1 MPADDRDIIPPDES
15 EQSEVVEESPVDQAA
30 VDEMGDGSA
39 DERGAGSVEELGA
52 EITDD
57 EVEESPMIRRARELL
72 KTEPGHHP
80 PPDPKAIPPGSFLGR
95 AFELLNPGPVIPR
108 EPTAADVAAFYARL
122 REEDDLPSPSET
134 YYSRPSLDDRRKSV
148 RERLHPIADD
158 PVETIDIPLDKIV
171 DDDFERRASTD
182 PDDQAKLVASIAT
195 SGLVNPL
202 TVMRDQHV
210 PDRFHLVCGGHR
222 LDALRALKKT
232 HARCTVRDSLSE
244 RAALLMN
251 LGENLARRT
260 LTSFQLAAQI
270 ELIIRKFLIKP
281 DEVAC
286 ALGLSVVH
294 VRSMLRYL
302 STLPPDVVADW
313 KSGHPALTHRMLARL
328 AREPFPSRIWQ
339 SIRSRSELAE
349 NAVPTTFVPTESDG
363 DESGWEPYKRPT
375 RAKLARLRD
384 ILMRAKLPADPE
396 KLREILVGLV
406 DWTRGAKRSI
416 PHLLAP
422 VLKAR
427 SKPRRRAKSA

>member
-1 MPADDRDIIPPDES
+1 MPGERDAIESADDVTAEES
-15 EQSEVVEESPVDQAA
+15 SVDQTAKVEESSVDQAA
-30 VDEMGDGSA
+30 SGAVADLGD
-39 DERGAGSVEELGA
+39 
-52 EITDD
+52 EITDE

-80 PPDPKAIPPGSFLGR
+80 PPDPKAIPPESFLGR
-95 AFELLNPGPVIPR
+95 AFALVNSGPVIPK
-108 EPTAADVAAFYARL
+108 EPTDADETAFYAQL
-122 REEDDLPSPSET
+122 REQDDLPSPSET
-134 YYSRPSLDDRRKSV
+134 YYSRPSLADRRKSV
-148 RERLHPIADD
+148 RERLHPVAED
-158 PVETIDIPLDKIV
+158 PIETIDIPIEKIM
-171 DDDFERRASTD
+171 DDDFERRSFTD

-202 TVMRDQHV
+202 TVMCDEHI
-210 PDRFHLVCGGHR
+210 PDRYHLICGGHR
-222 LDALRALKKT
+222 LDALRSLKKT
-232 HARCTVRDSLSE
+232 HARCTVRGPLSE

-270 ELIIRKFLIKP
+270 ELIVRKFLLKP
-281 DEVAC
+281 EEVAG

-294 VRSMLRYL
+294 VRSLLRYL
-302 STLPPDVVADW
+302 STLPPDVTSDW
-313 KSGHPALTHRMLARL
+313 KAGHPALTHRMLARL
-328 AREPFPSRIWQ
+328 AREPFPSRTWQ

-349 NAVPTTFVPTESDG
+349 NAVPTTFIPSESDG
-363 DESGWEPYKRPT
+363 DESGWEPFKRPT

-384 ILMRAKLPADPE
+384 ILMRAKLPTDPE